1 MATDSEERDAVARLA
16 AGRGGLG
23 RRAVV
28 VEPTSSGAL
37 IARAGDVV
45 LKVHRV
51 GTSRVDLD
59 SRLAVAADV
68 AYADCLLAPLDA
80 TAVELPTSDGA
91 ARLVSAWPL
100 VDVVPQVPEAVPWA
114 AAGELLA
121 RLHRRPPP
129 PGRVPGHGG
138 PARLARALRELGAAR
153 SATARPDLRTAV
165 TTVLAAAGSLEDAA
179 SAGAAPGRPRTL
191 VHGDW
196 HLGQLGRPGT
206 VRAGR
211 GGWLLLDVDDLG
223 VGDPA
228 WDLARPAA
236 LLAAGL
242 LDPRAWTVLVDS
254 YRAAG
259 GPALPPAPAE
269 PWPAVDPVARAAV
282 VQGAAAVVRR
292 ALRAGRALDEGDEAL
307 VRTCAALAV

>member
-16 AGRGGLG
+16 AGRAGLG
-23 RRAVV
+23 RSAVV
-28 VEPTSSGAL
+28 VGPTSSGAL

-51 GTSRVDLD
+51 GTSRPDLD
-59 SRLAVAADV
+59 ARLAVAADV

-129 PGRVPGHGG
+129 SGRVPGHGG
-138 PARLARALRELGAAR
+138 PARLARALRELRAAR

-165 TTVLAAAGSLEDAA
+165 TTVLAAAGSLGD
-179 SAGAAPGRPRTL
+179 AAPGRPRTL

-196 HLGQLGRPGT
+196 HLGQLGRPIT
-206 VRAGR
+206 ARAGR

-242 LDPRAWTVLVDS
+242 LDPRAWTALVDS

-259 GPALPPAPAE
+259 GPALPAAPAE

-292 ALRAGRALDEGDEAL
+292 ALRAGGVLDEDDEAL